1 MVNARVY
8 KLGHLQHSMQL
19 QGTTGGPQRSRPW
32 VMRSEA
38 IQVVN
43 VRDNEG
49 GTNPRAITL
58 TLD

>member
-8 KLGHLQHSMQL
+8 KLGHLQRSMQL
-19 QGTTGGPQRSRPW
+19 QGTTGGPQRSRSW
-32 VMRSEA
+32 VIRSGA

-49 GTNPRAITL
+49 ATNPRAIIL